1 MTMEYLILFSV
12 IVLILVAFLPSH
24 NDEHVIKF
32 MSLIITLGFFACSI
46 YTISYDKGIKDGA
59 CNQLRGKY
67 EVTYVIDKDSCVVDT
82 IINIK

>member
-1 MTMEYLILFSV
+1 M
-12 IVLILVAFLPSH
+12 VLAFIPSE

-32 MSLIITLGFFACSI
+32 MTLLILLAFFAVSI
-46 YTISYDKGIKDGA
+46 YSISYDNGVKDGA
-59 CNQLRGKY
+59 CNQLKGKY